1 MGVESKV
8 KENFYELAEANPVI
22 AAVKDNRGLEISCR
36 CEEIRIIFV
45 LYGDVCGIGGI
56 VKKIKEAGKI
66 AIVHLDLIDGL
77 RGKEVIV
84 DFIKNYTTADGIIS
98 TKPAMVKRGKELGL
112 YTILRIFVLDSMAY
126 ENIPK
131 QLDAVKPDALEI
143 LPGLMPKIVRRVAAM
158 TRVPVIAGGLISEKE
173 DVMAALSANAISIST
188 TNADI
193 WML

>member
-1 MGVESKV
+1 
-8 KENFYELAEANPVI
+8 
-22 AAVKDNRGLEISCR
+22 
-36 CEEIRIIFV
+36 
-45 LYGDVCGIGGI
+45 
-56 VKKIKEAGKI
+56 
-66 AIVHLDLIDGL
+66 
-77 RGKEVIV
+77 
-84 DFIKNYTTADGIIS
+84 
-98 TKPAMVKRGKELGL
+98 
-112 YTILRIFVLDSMAY
+112 MAY